1 VQKLN
6 INKMIQMP
14 QHTVFLPPMDIKA
27 VCSTACVV
35 TKQLPCFY
43 LCECVCKCYLRGR
56 CKDAQKQAVVRDAG
70 NHWQSAGQEMVAMV
84 HNGMQGDGC

>member
-1 VQKLN
+1 
-6 INKMIQMP
+6 MIQMP
-14 QHTVFLPPMDIKA
+14 QQTVFLPPMDIKA

-56 CKDAQKQAVVRDAG
+56 GKDAQKQAERLCGERCRKPLAVSWSR
-70 NHWQSAGQEMVAMV
+70 
-84 HNGMQGDGC
+84 DGCDGSQRYAGGWLLE